1 MNNEQRVIAGKRVAF
16 LTLGCKVNSYET
28 EGMRE
33 LFLKA
38 GAVET
43 GFDKEAD
50 IYVVNTCSVTNMA
63 DRKSRQMLH
72 RARKKNPEAVLVAAG
87 CYAQAA
93 GETLSAQE
101 GVDLVVGNNQKA
113 RIVELTEELLERREE
128 KRCALLDIGRERD
141 YEELPIETVTERT
154 RAYIKIED
162 GCNQFCSYCII
173 PYVRGRV
180 RSRGEKEILAEI
192 ARLAEE
198 GYKEVVLTGIHLS
211 SYGLERKKKDGE
223 IGAEGQMEVTKN
235 RKTEK
240 ISEFD
245 AALASAEAE
254 RETVLPLLALLKKV
268 QNIEGIERIRLGS
281 LEPRIMTETFVRE
294 LAALPKLCP
303 HFHLSLQSGCDATLK
318 RMNRKYTTAEYT
330 SAVERLR
337 HYFNEPAVTT
347 DIIVGFPGETK
358 EEFEETM
365 QFVREIAFSQ
375 IHIFKYSRRAGTA
388 ADHMAGQ
395 IPEPVKSARSDAL
408 EQIERELRNAYIA
421 DFFGK
426 EEAVLLE
433 EEAEADGNVYMVGHT
448 TRYVKV
454 FVPKTEESLQT
465 NETVCVTILGERI
478 GDGVAAE
485 PNREESI

>member
-1 MNNEQRVIAGKRVAF
+1 MHKIEGKRVAF

-72 RARKKNPEAVLVAAG
+72 RAKKKNPNALVIAAG

-93 GETLSAQE
+93 GEMLSAQE
-101 GVDLVVGNNQKA
+101 GIDLVVGNNQKA
-113 RIVELTEELLERREE
+113 RIVELTEEALAKREE
-128 KRCALLDIGRERD
+128 SLCALLDIGKEKA

-180 RSRGEKEILAEI
+180 RSREEAEILAEI
-192 ARLAEE
+192 SRLAKE

-211 SYGLERKKKDGE
+211 SYGLAQFDATLTDK
-223 IGAEGQMEVTKN
+223 AEGE
-235 RKTEK
+235 EK
-240 ISEFD
+240 
-245 AALASAEAE
+245 
-254 RETVLPLLALLKKV
+254 VLPLLALLKKV
-268 QNIEGIERIRLGS
+268 QKLEGIERIRLGS
-281 LEPRIMTETFVRE
+281 LEPRIMTEAFVKE
-294 LAALPKLCP
+294 LASLSKICP

-318 RMNRKYTTAEYT
+318 RMNRKYTTAEYGQ
-330 SAVERLR
+330 AVEYLR
-337 HYFNEPAVTT
+337 KYFDKPAITT
-347 DIIVGFPGETK
+347 DIIVGFPGETE
-358 EEFEETM
+358 EEFASSL
-365 QFVREIAFSQ
+365 QFAKEIAFSQ
-375 IHIFKYSRRAGTA
+375 IHIFKYSRRAGTV
-388 ADHMAGQ
+388 ADRMEQ
-395 IPEPVKSARSDAL
+395 QVTEQDKSARSDAL
-408 EQIERELRNAYIA
+408 EVVEKELREVYRKQFNGA
-421 DFFGK
+421 

-433 EEAEADGNVYMVGHT
+433 EATVLDGVNYMTGHT

-454 FVPKTEESLQT
+454 FVPNPEGKLQE
-465 NETVCVTILGERI
+465 NETIRVRISDKEI
-478 GDGVAAE
+478 GDGVFADCLE
-485 PNREESI
+485 TM